1 MEFDSGVLARE
12 ITRNGSKQTYY
23 TAKLLVDGDL
33 EQDCY
38 RAYAY
43 FRWVDD
49 YIDEDAGSQEERV
62 SFIDRQSLIVSQLYN
77 GNSPKRLDQKETIIR
92 DLIQQHRDPSS
103 GLRSFID
110 NFLAILKFDAQRK
123 GNLISQ
129 TELDWYTKT
138 LGVSVTDCIQY
149 FIHNGHEY
157 PKTECQYLAASAAH
171 ITHMLRDLLE
181 DLSNGFINIPREYL
195 VRHNLDPLEL
205 DPVQVQDW
213 VKQRVDL
220 ARSYFRE
227 GKKYLDTLSVWR
239 CKIAGYWY
247 CARFERILTT
257 IEKDN
262 YELRRGYK
270 KEGMLSAWLRI
281 VLLSVNVTLR
291 HLVRYL
297 QPN

>member
-1 MEFDSGVLARE
+1 MAAESALLARE
-12 ITRNGSKQTYY
+12 ITRIGSKQTYY

-49 YIDEDAGSQEERV
+49 YIDDVAMSQEERV

-92 DLIQQHRDPSS
+92 DLIQQNRDPSS

-123 GNLISQ
+123 GKLITQ
-129 TELDWYTKT
+129 ADLDWYTNT

-157 PKTECQYLAASAAH
+157 PKGESQYLAASAAH
-171 ITHMLRDLLE
+171 ITHMLRDLSE
-181 DLSNGFINIPREYL
+181 DLSNGFINVPREYL
-195 VRHNLDPLEL
+195 EKHNLDSSQL
-205 DPVQVQDW
+205 DPSKLRDW

-220 ARSYFRE
+220 AR
-227 GKKYLDTLSVWR
+227 
-239 CKIAGYWY
+239 
-247 CARFERILTT
+247 FERILNT
-257 IEKDN
+257 IENDS
-262 YELRRGYK
+262 YEIRREYK
-270 KEGMLSAWLRI
+270 REGVLSAWLRI
-281 VLLSVNVTLR
+281 VLLSAKVTLR

-297 QPN
+297 QPD